1 MRKKWTRCALKFYWL
16 RNAPT
21 TTVGIPSRHGAANS
35 KFPVSAA
42 PAAVAILFCLLPWL
56 KTPRLAGERGRPL
69 VPHFKMCSGRRRSLN
84 YWPGWLLAEL
94 DDRSGLRTRGALDDR
109 LALRLGD
116 GPPRCLRTR
125 AALDDRLALG
135 FRNIVP
141 GA

>member
-1 MRKKWTRCALKFYWL
+1 MRKKWTRCAPKLYWL

-21 TTVGIPSRHGAANS
+21 TTAGIPSRHGAANS

-69 VPHFKMCSGRRRSLN
+69 TPHFKMCSHCEWTRLTMNLG
-84 YWPGWLLAEL
+84 AQ
-94 DDRSGLRTRGALDDR
+94 LRTRSALDDR

-116 GPPRCLRTR
+116 GLPPGLRTR
-125 AALDDRLALG
+125 SALDDRLALG
-135 FRNIVP
+135 FRNIAP
-141 GA
+141 RA

>member
-1 MRKKWTRCALKFYWL
+1 MRKKWTRCAPKLYWL

-69 VPHFKMCSGRRRSLN
+69 VPHFKMCSGRRHCDWPRLTTILGAQLRARS
-84 YWPGWLLAEL
+84 
-94 DDRSGLRTRGALDDR
+94 ALDDR

-116 GPPRCLRTR
+116 GPPGCLRTR

-141 GA
+141 GT